1 MNLDPMTAQGS
12 VTRQRAILTVAG
24 LTSRFVHVSMALG
37 SLRGPFLYVFLLN
50 FVPLKKYN
58 AQICHGCFEL

>member
-1 MNLDPMTAQGS
+1 MNLDPRTAQGS
-12 VTRQRAILTVAG
+12 VTMKRAVLTVVG
-24 LTSRFVHVSMALG
+24 LTPRFVHVSMALG
-37 SLRGPFLYVFLLN
+37 SLRGTFLYMFLLN